1 MRVLHR
7 VAGALIG
14 LALTANIASAETVA
28 SKEGHDWNDAEI
40 GWKGFEDGL
49 AAARDSSQ
57 PICLVYYTI
66 WCPHCKNYA
75 RVFHD
80 SRVVEKSKSFVMI
93 RIDRDAHREL
103 SKRHS
108 LDGEYI
114 PRTFFLTSAGEL
126 DPALTEERA
135 RFRYFYDENDP
146 ASILAGMDRAL
157 AKLK

>member
-7 VAGALIG
+7 VAGTLIA
-14 LALTANIASAETVA
+14 LALTASIASAEAVA

-40 GWKGFEDGL
+40 GWKGFEEGL

-57 PICLVYYTI
+57 PICLVYYTN

-80 SRVVEKSKSFVMI
+80 SAVVERSKSFVMI
-93 RIDRDAHREL
+93 RIDKDANPDL

-108 LDGEYI
+108 IDGEYI
-114 PRTFFLTSAGEL
+114 PRTLFLSSAGEL
-126 DPALTEERA
+126 DPALTEARA
-135 RFRYFYDENDP
+135 RFKYFYDENDP
-146 ASILAGMDRAL
+146 TSILAGMDRAL